1 MADEIIAGQATPT
14 PRSATAPADTAD
26 LLEKKSTQL
35 QSLLKCCYGD
45 CSVWFDAIGKVNR
58 DSVMWIA
65 SDLADEVA
73 ALSQQVL
80 MRLNEADLSAPT

>member
-1 MADEIIAGQATPT
+1 MADEIIAGQATPAFRT
-14 PRSATAPADTAD
+14 ATTLVDTAD

-45 CSVWFDAIGKVNR
+45 CSAWFDAIGNVNR

-73 ALSQQVL
+73 ELSQRVL
-80 MRLNEADLSAPT
+80 MRLNEADLSAPS